1 MLSLQG
7 LSPLSSPVI
16 YPGLCKCARWLSPHA
31 ASSAGSPPHGR
42 VPPGKVIWARAGQL
56 RWSVTG
62 GPVFAFITNPLK
74 TGWLSPGQD
83 QPHVRRLLSPWQPL
97 EEEETTPRPAPEPC
111 SARPGGTRASR
122 PLAPPPPMAEEK
134 TFRYG
139 FIMLGFFLVMT
150 GMFIMSVEKPQIY
163 ITFCAVG
170 VLLVA
175 VGITWSMCQCY
186 PRVGREGRGGCG
198 LLGAE
203 LGRREGKSSGGSG
216 CFGGAFQKPQHLG
229 WGALG
234 FGSLGKAAPPRP
246 TESPWQRARPARRG
260 SHASLPGDTDLA
272 RKAFFPSAVAALGG
286 AELFYIRAAVR
297 GWGAPR
303 TPAGIPG
310 TGVLPAASPQSPR
323 ALRSSPGSAS
333 LPPPGN
339 VRPRAPRGR
348 VVPG

>member
-1 MLSLQG
+1 M
-7 LSPLSSPVI
+7 
-16 YPGLCKCARWLSPHA
+16 
-31 ASSAGSPPHGR
+31 
-42 VPPGKVIWARAGQL
+42 
-56 RWSVTG
+56 
-62 GPVFAFITNPLK
+62 FAFITNPLK

-97 EEEETTPRPAPEPC
+97 EEEKITPRLAPQPC
-111 SARPGGTRASR
+111 SAWPGRTRAPR
-122 PLAPPPPMAEEK
+122 PPTPLPMAEEK

-186 PRVGREGRGGCG
+186 PRVGREGWGCCGVLRFVTGG
-198 LLGAE
+198 E
-203 LGRREGKSSGGSG
+203 KSSGGSG
-216 CFGGAFQKPQHLG
+216 CFGGAFQQPQHLQ
-229 WGALG
+229 WGVLG
-234 FGSLGKAAPPRP
+234 FGSLGKAGSPPRP
-246 TESPWQRARPARRG
+246 AECPWQRAQPARRG
-260 SHASLPGDTDLA
+260 SHASLPGDTEL
-272 RKAFFPSAVAALGG
+272 FFPSVFAALGG
-286 AELFYIRAAVR
+286 AELFYIR

-303 TPAGIPG
+303 TPAGIPS
-310 TGVLPAASPQSPR
+310 TGVPLAPSPQNPCALCSPR
-323 ALRSSPGSAS
+323 ALPFS
-333 LPPPGN
+333 PPGN